1 MCAAALLLSNGA
13 LAALEILS
21 ARYGPMR
28 SSRINKL
35 RCTKEGATPTVP
47 ACIIEKSVPRIA
59 DANAQASSAGLGRCR
74 GAESGPRNAE
84 APAQASSAG
93 PGNCRVQ

>member
-1 MCAAALLLSNGA
+1 MCAAALSLSNGT

-47 ACIIEKSVPRIA
+47 ACIEEKSVPRLAI
-59 DANAQASSAGLGRCR
+59 ANAQASSAGLGK
-74 GAESGPRNAE
+74 
-84 APAQASSAG
+84 
-93 PGNCRVQ
+93 CRVQSQDPGLQKLLQGAVMQ